1 MTDQLLGTPAPAPA
15 PVEPSGGWTGALR
28 RRAVRTLPPEKLMP
42 DSQPSYVAS
51 WIYVF
56 GVLTL
61 SALVVV
67 FASGIILAIKGPTW
81 WHISTVGHFINSLH
95 LWSVELFMTF
105 MSVHLCGKFFMA
117 AWRGKRAATWI
128 TGAVAMIAS
137 AFTAL
142 TGYLSQQNFDSQW
155 IATQAKDGFNAIG
168 VGAFFNTM
176 NFGQMLMWHIA
187 LLPVVVVLLV
197 LWHIML
203 VRLRGVVPPIAHP
216 ARDTGPESDFETDQG
231 QEA

>member
-1 MTDQLLGTPAPAPA
+1 MTDQLIGSPAAAAAPDPART
-15 PVEPSGGWTGALR
+15 GGWTGALR
-28 RRAVRTLPPEKLMP
+28 RRALTALPPEKMLP
-42 DSQPSYVAS
+42 DAQPAYVAS

-61 SALVVV
+61 SALMIV
-67 FASGIILAIKGPTW
+67 FASGVVLALKGPSW
-81 WHISTVGHFINSLH
+81 WHESGTGHFINSLH

-117 AWRGKRAATWI
+117 AWRGRRALTWI

-155 IATQAKDGFNAIG
+155 IATQAKDGLNAIG
-168 VGAFFNTM
+168 VGAYFNTM
-176 NFGQMLMWHIA
+176 DFGQMLMWHIA
-187 LLPVVVVLLV
+187 LLPIVVVLLV
-197 LWHIML
+197 VLHIML
-203 VRLRGVVPPIAHP
+203 VRLRGVVPPIA
-216 ARDTGPESDFETDQG
+216 RDITRPGQDPE
-231 QEA
+231 AAV